1 MPFLV
6 ALSVRLLAAGAA
18 PDTIIART
26 MPVRGVFEYTSGA
39 LQIIVL
45 LLGVGVLI
53 ALVLLLLTLRA
64 GIDKLNNTIERLTSD
79 VRPLITS
86 VNDVVADA
94 RHVVGRIRTDVER
107 VSDAAGA
114 VTDQLLHAAEVTA
127 DRVDDVNAVLDVLQ
141 AELEDVAIST
151 VAKVRG
157 ISVGARLLGAA
168 FGRRKRRG
176 KRGATIVDRRDRDAG
191 SSSA

>member
-1 MPFLV
+1 MPFLF
-6 ALSVRLLAAGAA
+6 ALSARLISVAAS
-18 PDTIIART
+18 PDTIVART

-53 ALVLLLLTLRA
+53 ALVMLVLTLRA
-64 GIDKLNNTIERLTSD
+64 GIDKLNSAIEGLAKD
-79 VRPLITS
+79 VRPLLTS
-86 VNDVVADA
+86 ASDVVADA
-94 RHVVGRIRTDVER
+94 RHVVGRIRTDVDR
-107 VSDAAGA
+107 VSKAAGA

-168 FGRRKRRG
+168 FGSRKRRS
-176 KRGATIVDRRDRDAG
+176 KRGAAMVDRRDRDPG
-191 SSSA
+191 SSPA